1 MGAATTAGLTAER
14 RSSLNPRRV
23 AVMPAFNE
31 AATIIGVLDDLV
43 DRVDCLVIV
52 DDGSTDATGSLV
64 DAWAAGRN
72 GVHVVHFPANRGL
85 SAALRAGWDHVRELV
100 ASRAIS
106 PEDVAF
112 SIDADGQHEPGAV
125 EGMIAHLVEND
136 LDCVIARR
144 DLGYHTGYKRFGN
157 HVMTWIGRISGG
169 FRFEDIESGY
179 RVFRIGPLLDAQQYY
194 RGYKYSETVEVA
206 VILARL
212 GYRMCNSYPVT
223 IPVARTRTR
232 MYDAL
237 VDAVCMPMSWIRLTV
252 DREAP
257 GLRRRSWKRA
267 GAVAAFAALPILGVL
282 GWWHARAH

>member
-1 MGAATTAGLTAER
+1 MDAATASRLSGQPY
-14 RSSLNPRRV
+14 SSLRPRRV

-31 AATIIGVLDDLV
+31 AATIVGVLDDLV
-43 DRVDCLVIV
+43 GRVDRLVIV
-52 DDGSTDATGSLV
+52 DDGSVDDTGAIV
-64 DAWAAGRN
+64 DAWAEGRE
-72 GVHVVHFPANRGL
+72 GVSVVHFPENRGL
-85 SAALRAGWDHVRELV
+85 SAALRAGWEHVRELV
-100 ASRAIS
+100 SDGTVS

-125 EGMIAHLVEND
+125 EGMIQHLVEND

-144 DLGYHTGYKRFGN
+144 DLSYHTGYKQFGN
-157 HVMTWIGRISGG
+157 RLMTWIGRASGG

-206 VILARL
+206 VIMSRL

-232 MYDAL
+232 LYDAA
-237 VDAVCMPMSWIRLTV
+237 VDAVCMPLSWYRLEVYQRTENA
-252 DREAP
+252 R
-257 GLRRRSWKRA
+257 LRQIA
-267 GAVAAFAALPILGVL
+267 GRGVVAAAAAAPVLLAL
-282 GWWHARAH
+282 GWWRARGD